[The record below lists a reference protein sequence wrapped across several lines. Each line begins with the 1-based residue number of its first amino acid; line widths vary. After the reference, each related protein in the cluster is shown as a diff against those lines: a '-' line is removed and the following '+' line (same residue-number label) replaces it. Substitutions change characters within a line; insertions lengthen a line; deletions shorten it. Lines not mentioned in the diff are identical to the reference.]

1 MHAIS
6 EVRYVRDVMEE
17 EECEDEDE
25 DKDNGVEQV
34 NIPYMDVVL
43 VCEKAK
49 AFGVLFKVAEK

>member
-6 EVRYVRDVMEE
+6 EVRCVRDVREE

-25 DKDNGVEQV
+25 DKENGVEQV

-43 VCEKAK
+43 VREKAK

>member
-6 EVRYVRDVMEE
+6 EVRYVRDVRKE

-25 DKDNGVEQV
+25 DKENGVEQV
-34 NIPYMDVVL
+34 NIPYMDMVL
-43 VCEKAK
+43 VREKAK